1 MQAIMEH
8 LWQDLDHPAN
18 EAARE
23 NGIRVRVSAFSIDL
37 IKQTKIVRFALHHA
51 VYLGDLIT
59 LFDTCFESVEPLRG
73 DGFEL
78 ADFSTPR
85 FHNYIGFDQMPIHTP
100 SFPESV
106 ATSSDYMKFASLKR
120 GQIALDLGGYCGLT
134 SLLMQESVGKEGT
147 VICVEPDEYNVVSI
161 RKNFSLYN
169 KITGMSPF
177 LENKAVW
184 KHDAGI
190 EFCAE
195 GNMGSAASEILKTSR
210 DKLDG
215 KQTIVETITLS
226 GIFDKYNLDRVDF
239 IKCDIEGAEKH
250 IFQDEGFFEKSCPKI
265 VIEPHNAD
273 GQLTTNACVKALEQF
288 GYESEVIAQTGVKA
302 LPLIYCSPKAINAE
316 DKARTLYTKPLTK
329 NIEQATED
337 QIDEEHLVA

>member
-8 LWQDLDHPAN
+8 LWQDLDHPAK

-23 NGIRVRVSAFSIDL
+23 HGMHMRVSAFSIDL
-37 IKQTKIVRFALHHA
+37 IKQTKIIRFAIHHA
-51 VYLGDLIT
+51 EYIGDLIT
-59 LFDTCFESVEPLRG
+59 DFDNYFESVEPLRG
-73 DGFEL
+73 AGFEL

-85 FHNYIGFDQMPIHTP
+85 FHNYAGFDKMPIHTP
-100 SFPESV
+100 SFAEPV
-106 ATSSDYMKFASLKR
+106 ATSSDYINFASLKR

-184 KHDAGI
+184 NHGSGI
-190 EFCAE
+190 EFSAE
-195 GNMGSAASEILKTSR
+195 GNMGSSASEILR
-210 DKLDG
+210 RG
-215 KQTIVETITLS
+215 KQTIVQTITLS
-226 GIFDKYNLDRVDF
+226 GIVDKYNLEKVDF
-239 IKCDIEGAEKH
+239 IKCDVEGAEKH

-265 VIEPHNAD
+265 VIEPHNYN
-273 GQLTTNACVKALEQF
+273 GQMTTSACVKALEQF
-288 GYESEVIAQTGVKA
+288 GYQSEVIIQNGVKE
-302 LPLIYCSPKAINAE
+302 LPLIYCTPKDFFNHDRARISWAQPLNANISQ
-316 DKARTLYTKPLTK
+316 TTK
-329 NIEQATED
+329 D
-337 QIDEEHLVA
+337 GIDEGTLIA